1 MTRRERALKRVEREL
16 PATKTVLSTME
27 QDMLWRGIT
36 AYEAERAADL
46 ESEKTADRALKAQE
60 LEWIGAYDHERG
72 LVDGMRAALRTV
84 LEGAA

>member
-1 MTRRERALKRVEREL
+1 MTRRERAMRATLKHRTVKSAGT
-16 PATKTVLSTME
+16 PATFKLGASAAI
-27 QDMLWRGIT
+27 D
-36 AYEAERAADL
+36 AYEAELAADL
-46 ESEKTADRALKAQE
+46 ESEEAADRALKAQQ